1 MNKLKKKNIL
11 IYFLP
16 LIIFL
21 SSILFFRD
29 ILNENENL
37 NLEKIDPNF
46 LYSYK
51 FIDELVQYPLHFKN
65 ITKDEDI
72 QILNNNILVKLSN
85 IDFLNLDF
93 KILNNEKILANTDLP
108 ILKVD
113 FLIDNKKHSS
123 FAYGKRTN
131 KKKAILIIPGSGFNQ
146 SSKIYLEEKLNYQY
160 GLKTKLKD
168 NYDVYVFIKP
178 NEDYLAFHNKKNK
191 LSSHMIHNW
200 HINNGGS
207 YSFSYIMQSIA
218 FSEYLKKEYTTTVV
232 AGLSQGGEA
241 AFLNSIYSK
250 PDYTIISSGF
260 SFRHLQNVAADLE
273 QILIPN
279 NVLYNLKNLKNLM
292 KENNKTKFFF
302 SWGKNETDS
311 YYLETQ
317 DFYTCNIFK
326 NIVENEVKCYSGSGH
341 EYLPN
346 KVQKFLNE

>member
-1 MNKLKKKNIL
+1 
-11 IYFLP
+11 
-16 LIIFL
+16 
-21 SSILFFRD
+21 
-29 ILNENENL
+29 
-37 NLEKIDPNF
+37 
-46 LYSYK
+46 
-51 FIDELVQYPLHFKN
+51 
-65 ITKDEDI
+65 
-72 QILNNNILVKLSN
+72 
-85 IDFLNLDF
+85 
-93 KILNNEKILANTDLP
+93 
-108 ILKVD
+108 
-113 FLIDNKKHSS
+113 
-123 FAYGKRTN
+123 
-131 KKKAILIIPGSGFNQ
+131 
-146 SSKIYLEEKLNYQY
+146 
-160 GLKTKLKD
+160 
-168 NYDVYVFIKP
+168 
-178 NEDYLAFHNKKNK
+178 
-191 LSSHMIHNW
+191 MIHNW

-279 NVLYNLKNLKNLM
+279 NILYNLKNLKNLM